1 MAAGRSTI
9 VKRILHKELSARYI
23 HAELFP
29 RGFGLC
35 SLFAE
40 GQTFTARDFL
50 TKPDDF
56 PCDWAWTDIQCTAA
70 VIDSDADFPWFK
82 ENGKVVACRSDG
94 MRPVSFLIER
104 IEA

>member
-29 RGFGLC
+29 REFGLC

-40 GQTFTARDFL
+40 G
-50 TKPDDF
+50 
-56 PCDWAWTDIQCTAA
+56 
-70 VIDSDADFPWFK
+70 
-82 ENGKVVACRSDG
+82 
-94 MRPVSFLIER
+94 
-104 IEA
+104 